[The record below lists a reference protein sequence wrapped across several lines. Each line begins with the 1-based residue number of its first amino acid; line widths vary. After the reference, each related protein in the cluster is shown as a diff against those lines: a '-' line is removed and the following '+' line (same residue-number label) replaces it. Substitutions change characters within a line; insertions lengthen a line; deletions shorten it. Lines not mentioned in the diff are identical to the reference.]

1 MIRTPNKK
9 YFHTIDYMYI
19 NFECMLLYT
28 ALSTELFYRDT
39 LQVNSLQPINHDD
52 DDDDDD
58 DGDDV

>member
-1 MIRTPNKK
+1 
-9 YFHTIDYMYI
+9 MYI

>member
-9 YFHTIDYMYI
+9 YFDTIDYMYV
-19 NFECMLLYT
+19 NFECMLLYS
-28 ALSTELFYRDT
+28 ALSTEPFNRDT
-39 LQVNSLQPINHDD
+39 LQVNSPQPINHDD